1 MLAPVVQTSKTTFD
15 RLHHRCK
22 HFQKCFDHRMAPAES
37 LCQRYSYI
45 ELTWGLMLSRNVKMK
60 RETDLRLLE
69 MPSRRAKPIKIFWK
83 RQNEAGNG
91 ENSSKS
97 HFPRRERGE
106 MLRKTASCG
115 GKASKSFG
123 DRFRATGKG
132 AYGIRPQNVSNGND
146 FAYPYK

>member
-1 MLAPVVQTSKTTFD
+1 MTSVET
-15 RLHHRCK
+15 
-22 HFQKCFDHRMAPAES
+22 

-45 ELTWGLMLSRNVKMK
+45 ELTWGLMLSRNAKMK